1 MDKNYQ
7 FFMKTNVDRYIG
19 QWVAIC
25 DEKIISHGSNV
36 KAVFKE
42 AKQICPNKTPFLTRV
57 PDKESM
63 IF

>member
-7 FFMKTNVDRYIG
+7 FFMKTNVDQYIG

-25 DEKIISHGSNV
+25 DEKIVSHGSNV
-36 KAVFKE
+36 KEVFKD
-42 AKQICPNKTPFLTRV
+42 AKQKCHSKRPFLTRV
-57 PDKESM
+57 PDKETM